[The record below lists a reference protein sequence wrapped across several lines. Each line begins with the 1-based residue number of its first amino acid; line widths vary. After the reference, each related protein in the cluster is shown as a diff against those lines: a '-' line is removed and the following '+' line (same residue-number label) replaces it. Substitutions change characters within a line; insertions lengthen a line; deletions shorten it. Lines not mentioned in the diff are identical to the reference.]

1 MCEKTSGTAES
12 KVPRNEQRHENRPVQ
27 FYHSLES
34 VWKPDAL
41 AETFISLSQNVS
53 MYVTFGSLIKDL
65 SNFLNYLSSMSEG
78 FTNNFC
84 GDSVYISGNMHEV
97 YNMLLKRT

>member
-1 MCEKTSGTAES
+1 M
-12 KVPRNEQRHENRPVQ
+12 Q

-41 AETFISLSQNVS
+41 AETFIHLSQNTSMHVS
-53 MYVTFGSLIKDL
+53 FWDLIKDL
-65 SNFLNYLSSMSEG
+65 SKFLNDLRPMSEG
-78 FTNNFC
+78 FTNNVG

-97 YNMLLKRT
+97 YNMLFKSA